1 MRRNRSLALAIIALL
16 LATPAFANATENS
29 NNFAV
34 SYDPQ
39 LDCFGVK
46 TLVPPLTVYERIK
59 MDMDLGDVST
69 LIAKFAKPDDWTI
82 INVGEMGDAKNVS
95 IIWKWYISY
104 TDLEDRTGESATLK
118 IQVINYRV
126 VAVELEQ
133 IILTRDG
140 IERRSREKSTLQ
152 YITDKV
158 NKK

>member
-1 MRRNRSLALAIIALL
+1 MSKNQYPTFAMIALL
-16 LATPAFANATENS
+16 LATPAFATAAETS
-29 NNFAV
+29 NNFAA

-46 TLVPPLTVYERIK
+46 TLVPPLTVYERVK
-59 MDMDLGDVST
+59 MDMELGEVSN
-69 LIAKFAKPDDWTI
+69 LVAKFAKSDDWAAVNI
-82 INVGEMGDAKNVS
+82 GENGDAKNVS

-118 IQVINYRV
+118 IHVINYRV
-126 VAVELEQ
+126 AAVELEQ

-152 YITDKV
+152 YIADKV